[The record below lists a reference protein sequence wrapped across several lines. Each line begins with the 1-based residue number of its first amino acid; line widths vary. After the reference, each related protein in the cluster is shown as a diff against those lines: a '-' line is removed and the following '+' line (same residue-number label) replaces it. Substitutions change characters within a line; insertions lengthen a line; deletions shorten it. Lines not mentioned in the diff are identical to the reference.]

1 MIHLIVFLIK
11 IIVKAINGNKSNV
24 PITGNN
30 SYNNSIDSSN
40 QTTTADTNTSANFS
54 SPSSVTVSNKKKKSD
69 DEKMIY
75 SFLIAVFT
83 SCCCGLGFFINF
95 ILAIILKKVPHI
107 LGTLAIAIAMVAC
120 FYMYMKEDE
129 KVKEKASTADIIF
142 NDTLRLNINNPE
154 EARGVT
160 ESFLAHKYAAWYS
173 DSNELGTSMSLN
185 MMTYTLFAHKFDTL
199 LHNNE
204 IVTDKTIDEVLY
216 GSMEVSEEVTAEDTD
231 TAPQAE
237 TETASDN
244 GTETSTTTN
253 IAEETVSDPSLNSN
267 ELVVYLQEKD
277 HYCLTQDEIDLREG
291 KYSKKSDKV
300 SKLKDNVYIYPLGI
314 LALITLIY
322 SFFLWYSFFNRDK
335 DENKD
340 MIDSMNSTRSK
351 PQSSTTYTSTP
362 KPTITPPAASIPK
375 ANPSTQRTT
384 TNPSMDQSGKK
395 IAINTVDVYNLM
407 TIPGLNYST
416 ALLIIS
422 ERTNNGKYS
431 SLEDIKNRNSLSADM
446 FIEIS
451 RYVYIN

>member
-11 IIVKAINGNKSNV
+11 IIVKALNGNKSSV

-30 SYNNSIDSSN
+30 SYNNSNATS
-40 QTTTADTNTSANFS
+40 TASTSSANFS
-54 SPSSVTVSNKKKKSD
+54 SPSSVTVSNTKKKSD
-69 DEKMIY
+69 DQNMIY
-75 SFLIAVFT
+75 SFLLAIFT

-107 LGTLAIAIAMVAC
+107 IATLAITIAIAAS

-129 KVKEKASTADIIF
+129 KAKEKASTADIVF
-142 NDTLRLNINNPE
+142 NDTLRLNLNDPE
-154 EARGVT
+154 EARSIT
-160 ESFLAHKYAAWYS
+160 ESFLAHKYAGWYT
-173 DSNELGTSMSLN
+173 DSNELGTSMSLS

-199 LHNNE
+199 IHNNE

-216 GSMEVSEEVTAEDTD
+216 GSLEVSEEVSADETD
-231 TAPQAE
+231 ASPKAE
-237 TETASDN
+237 TETAAEIVSD
-244 GTETSTTTN
+244 ETTTDN
-253 IAEETVSDPSLNSN
+253 TAEETISDPSLNKN

-277 HYCLTQDEIDLREG
+277 HYCLTQDEMDLRDG

-300 SKLKDNVYIYPLGI
+300 SKLKDNVYIYPLAI

-340 MIDSMNSTRSK
+340 MIDTMNSSRSK

-362 KPTITPPAASIPK
+362 KTTTSTPAASISK
-375 ANPSTQRTT
+375 AHTSAQRT
-384 TNPSMDQSGKK
+384 SVSSDQSGKK

-431 SLEDIKNRNSLSADM
+431 SLEDIKNRNSLSDDI
-446 FIEIS
+446 FIEVS